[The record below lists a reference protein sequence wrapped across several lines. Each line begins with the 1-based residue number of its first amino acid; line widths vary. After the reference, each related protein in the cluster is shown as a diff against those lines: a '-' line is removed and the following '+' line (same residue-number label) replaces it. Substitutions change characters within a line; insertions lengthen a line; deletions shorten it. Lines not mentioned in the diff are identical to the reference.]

1 MTLLIVSGRN
11 PGGLYMKLEDRM
23 QAAIDGMPGN
33 VILRM
38 VLQRLEG
45 AFTGIC
51 SSG

>member
-11 PGGLYMKLEDRM
+11 PGGLYMNLEDRM

-38 VLQRLEG
+38 GVAALG
-45 AFTGIC
+45 GGIHRYL
-51 SSG
+51 